1 MKKFLT
7 KYMVYMLLFAMLLTL
22 IPSMQLRLAS
32 ESRNK
37 NVTISILYNDIR
49 NKLAGD
55 KLSTMLTRYKEAGID
70 TVSVMEDDL
79 NAMIA
84 RGDVTCIKYNVL
96 RHKYDDESMQIAE
109 QIAQNCPSV
118 EYDSYIIIAA
128 REEVKTKLRYM
139 LPRKFNSD
147 EFADAGTYADL
158 DIYVLY
164 DGRRALWDYAIG
176 YDEAVIE
183 ELKSFGFNI
192 ALVYKIKNYS
202 ELAYLEDIDR
212 IVKKYDVAYLNIKSD
227 FVDYQEEKII
237 KENYKGIA
245 DIIQDNNMTL
255 VVTENT
261 NQLSNQK
268 SLGYAHIFE
277 ETMKKE
283 YGSKKVVR
291 AYETYDDSQV
301 DETYY
306 KYRTA
311 QYFNSTVDRN
321 IRFITVTQVAPT
333 SIPYEECADYTFHAV
348 TEYKNKIE
356 NLGFTV
362 NQAVNRLDYMANRRL
377 ASAACAVI
385 LLICLLLIGEMIT
398 GKTNARLRLITLLAS
413 VAAFGVTF
421 IMPNML
427 LGLYPSLFCVVQSSF
442 AMTAMLRFVKSKK
455 DALPYPLL
463 LLGAVGVLL
472 SILLLGAVCM
482 SSMLSGI
489 DYYVNN
495 DIFRGIKLS
504 LIIPVFYT
512 AVLYYFMFIKR
523 ENTNLAQMIKKVFY
537 SEIKVYWV
545 LIGGAIFAVGFYYIL
560 RSGNVNSISGIE
572 QALRTAVTEIFPARP
587 RTKEFLLGY
596 PALMLF
602 VYYMKNSDW
611 QLVKWLLAVGAS
623 ILAASVTN
631 SFCHVFTDFTV
642 ILSRTINGLLV
653 GAVVCVFVYV
663 ANLVFLRV
671 FEVVKEK
678 FTHWAEMK

>member
-1 MKKFLT
+1 
-7 KYMVYMLLFAMLLTL
+7 
-22 IPSMQLRLAS
+22 
-32 ESRNK
+32 
-37 NVTISILYNDIR
+37 
-49 NKLAGD
+49 
-55 KLSTMLTRYKEAGID
+55 
-70 TVSVMEDDL
+70 
-79 NAMIA
+79 
-84 RGDVTCIKYNVL
+84 
-96 RHKYDDESMQIAE
+96 
-109 QIAQNCPSV
+109 
-118 EYDSYIIIAA
+118 
-128 REEVKTKLRYM
+128 
-139 LPRKFNSD
+139 
-147 EFADAGTYADL
+147 
-158 DIYVLY
+158 
-164 DGRRALWDYAIG
+164 
-176 YDEAVIE
+176 
-183 ELKSFGFNI
+183 
-192 ALVYKIKNYS
+192 
-202 ELAYLEDIDR
+202 
-212 IVKKYDVAYLNIKSD
+212 
-227 FVDYQEEKII
+227 
-237 KENYKGIA
+237 
-245 DIIQDNNMTL
+245 
-255 VVTENT
+255 
-261 NQLSNQK
+261 
-268 SLGYAHIFE
+268 
-277 ETMKKE
+277 
-283 YGSKKVVR
+283 
-291 AYETYDDSQV
+291 
-301 DETYY
+301 
-306 KYRTA
+306 
-311 QYFNSTVDRN
+311 
-321 IRFITVTQVAPT
+321 
-333 SIPYEECADYTFHAV
+333 
-348 TEYKNKIE
+348 
-356 NLGFTV
+356 
-362 NQAVNRLDYMANRRL
+362 
-377 ASAACAVI
+377 
-385 LLICLLLIGEMIT
+385 
-398 GKTNARLRLITLLAS
+398 
-413 VAAFGVTF
+413 
-421 IMPNML
+421 
-427 LGLYPSLFCVVQSSF
+427 
-442 AMTAMLRFVKSKK
+442 
-455 DALPYPLL
+455 
-463 LLGAVGVLL
+463 VLL